1 MDYFFIK
8 SIRKLIK
15 LLHVNKTCE
24 KCNFTCNAIHF
35 QHNFENWTSGNEDID
50 KFIQDTQ
57 LSAHDN
63 VKEALEWIP
72 YDRLYDIKYIAEK
85 EFDKVYSA
93 NWIDGNISLWDDENQ
108 NWKRINHMFVI
119 LKSLNNPKNIT
130 MEFSQFT
137 YENTNKPCGITQDPE
152 TKNYMFILNNICKKC
167 NYVCNAMHFQQNFRN
182 WTSGNNNIDKFI
194 QDDQL
199 STHDNYNIDDAL
211 EWIPYN
217 RFHDIK
223 YIAKEEFSKVYRAS
237 WIDGNIDCWDDE
249 NKNWKRI
256 NHNMFVILRSLNNP
270 KNISTKLKNE
280 NTNKPCGI
288 TQDPET
294 KNYMIVL
301 NNNICKKCNCKCNAI
316 HFQQNFKNWA
326 SGNKDIDKFIQNT
339 QLSIHDNYE
348 IFKRALEWIPYNKF
362 YYIKCI
368 AVGEFGKVYRAN
380 WIDGNIG
387 FWDDVNKNWKRI
399 NHNTFVI
406 LKSLNGSRNIS
417 LKFKNEINK
426 PCGITQDPET
436 KNYMMVLNVI
446 CKKCNYVCNAI
457 HFQQNFK
464 NWTSG
469 NNNVNK
475 FIRDSQLSVHDNYNI
490 NDALEWIPYNR
501 LHNIKC
507 VAKEKFGKV
516 YGASWIDGNIDF
528 WDDGNK
534 KWKRINYNM
543 FVILKSLNNPENIL
557 MKFKN
562 KHTNRLCGITQD
574 PKTKNYMMVLNNNIC
589 EKCNRKCNAMHFQQN
604 FKNWT
609 SSNNYVD
616 KFIQDTQLSAHDNA
630 EAALEWIPYDKFYN
644 VKYIANEG
652 FDEVYRAN
660 WIDGSITFW
669 DDESQNWQRIN
680 SNMFVILKSLND
692 SINIYISVKF
702 ANESTNKPCG
712 ITQDPVTKNY
722 MMVLNNICKE
732 CNYICNSMHFQQNF
746 ENWTSGNNDIN
757 KYIQDTQLSAH
768 YNMKSALEWIPY
780 SRLHNIKC
788 IAKEKLS
795 EMYRAN
801 WIDGNISNWD
811 DENQNWERIRHNTV
825 VILKSLNDLES
836 IAIEFANE
844 INKPYGIT
852 QDLETKNYMM
862 VLSNICKVC
871 NCKCNAI
878 HFQQNFENWTS
889 GDSNINKFI
898 RDTQLLAHDNYNID
912 DALEWIPYDRFY
924 NIKYIAEEEEFSKVY
939 SANWVDG
946 NISFWDDENQNW
958 ERINHNMFVILKSL
972 NNLKNISMKFKNKN
986 TNKSCGIT
994 QDPETKN
1001 YMMVLNNMCKECN
1014 HKCNAMHF
1022 QQNFKNWTSG
1032 NNDIDKFIQDTQL
1045 SAHHNA
1051 KLALEWIPYDKFC
1064 NIKCI
1069 TKKFDEEYRANWI
1082 DGNINFWDN
1091 ENQNWERM
1099 NHNMVVILKRLNNPK
1114 NISMEFTY
1122 EVNKFYGITQNPETE
1137 DYMVVLDD
1145 VCEKCN
1151 YICSAKTFHRNF
1163 RYWTSGNND
1172 IDKIIQNTQLSIHDN
1187 YEIFKKA
1194 LEWIPYD
1201 RFCNIK
1207 YIAQGGF
1214 GKIYIANWID
1224 GYLNNWNYGNKTWNR
1239 YNKNMLVALKS
1250 LDNSKNAT
1258 SEFIN
1263 EIMLHNKGKKD
1274 NNFII
1279 GFYGITQNPET
1290 KNYTMVLDYA
1300 EGGSLRSYLNEKHS
1314 ELNWNEKICCLQNA
1328 IFGLEF
1334 IHEKELI
1341 HRDLHIGN
1349 ILKLKYKTVIT
1360 DMGLCKPANYN
1371 ASENAK
1377 NTIFG
1382 VLPYIAPEVLK
1393 GKKYTKAA
1401 DIYSFGIIMYEV
1413 ISGLPPYHDLS
1424 HDEYLAIKICHGL
1437 RPTFKIK
1444 VPQLIVRLIKR
1455 CLDADPLIRPTAKE
1469 INDIL
1474 RKWRSQPNDDQT
1486 AELQAQIKE
1495 TDEINNNSSNSN
1507 ITSANLGISYET
1519 HPQAIYTSRLLNF
1532 NILPE
1537 PKNSDDYYEQN
1548 DNIISK
1554 KFSECIQFDTSQW
1567 NNIN

>member
-152 TKNYMFILNNICKKC
+152 TKNYI
-167 NYVCNAMHFQQNFRN
+167 N

-280 NTNKPCGI
+280 
-288 TQDPET
+288 
-294 KNYMIVL
+294 
-301 NNNICKKCNCKCNAI
+301 
-316 HFQQNFKNWA
+316 
-326 SGNKDIDKFIQNT
+326 
-339 QLSIHDNYE
+339 
-348 IFKRALEWIPYNKF
+348 
-362 YYIKCI
+362 CI

-417 LKFKNEINK
+417 LKFKNE
-426 PCGITQDPET
+426 
-436 KNYMMVLNVI
+436 V
-446 CKKCNYVCNAI
+446 
-457 HFQQNFK
+457 
-464 NWTSG
+464 
-469 NNNVNK
+469 
-475 FIRDSQLSVHDNYNI
+475 
-490 NDALEWIPYNR
+490 EWIPYNR

-562 KHTNRLCGITQD
+562 K
-574 PKTKNYMMVLNNNIC
+574 
-589 EKCNRKCNAMHFQQN
+589 
-604 FKNWT
+604 
-609 SSNNYVD
+609 
-616 KFIQDTQLSAHDNA
+616 DTQLSAHDNA

-702 ANESTNKPCG
+702 ANESTNKP
-712 ITQDPVTKNY
+712 Y
-722 MMVLNNICKE
+722 
-732 CNYICNSMHFQQNF
+732 
-746 ENWTSGNNDIN
+746 
-757 KYIQDTQLSAH
+757 TQLSAH

-972 NNLKNISMKFKNKN
+972 NNLKNISMKFKN
-986 TNKSCGIT
+986 
-994 QDPETKN
+994 
-1001 YMMVLNNMCKECN
+1001 
-1014 HKCNAMHF
+1014 
-1022 QQNFKNWTSG
+1022 
-1032 NNDIDKFIQDTQL
+1032 
-1045 SAHHNA
+1045 
-1051 KLALEWIPYDKFC
+1051 
-1064 NIKCI
+1064 KCI